1 MPAEPSA
8 PIRFTCN
15 VTCQKSKSAT
25 GQLRSTR
32 AAWLNPRGFFYRGH
46 VLLDA
51 AFSSLSAMSAA
62 ELRELAGVLPRP
74 SGNAANLPPILAFV
88 PRRGYVANT
97 EKYALGPLAFS
108 VLSSPVAAP
117 LVDFAA

>member
-1 MPAEPSA
+1 M
-8 PIRFTCN
+8 
-15 VTCQKSKSAT
+15 SKEQIGDQAAS
-25 GQLRSTR
+25 LNSR
-32 AAWLNPRGFFYRGH
+32 ALFYRGH
-46 VLLDA
+46 VLVDA

-97 EKYALGPLAFS
+97 EKYALGPLALGA
-108 VLSSPVAAP
+108 LSSPVTAQ
-117 LVDFAA
+117 LVDFAASAEVVLGQYTSPSGEAT